1 MPALGEL
8 AAEIAGSELNRIVGV
23 SEFTDFPEELKK
35 VKKVGSYR
43 KLSFE
48 EIVALKP
55 DLILASLDGNGQ
67 DPIEHL
73 KELGM
78 NVVAVATDSFIR
90 IQESMR
96 TVGSAMGNPKKGE
109 YLAQQF
115 AMNLSKLQAKIQ
127 AHTKKQAAGQA
138 RKKVLIELSH
148 HPLIVAG
155 RQSFLH
161 DALEAVGAQ
170 NIYHD
175 LAAAY
180 PRPSLEDVIS
190 RNPDVIVI
198 FGMSIQPQLIQEMKE
213 EWNQFPS
220 LKAVQ
225 SHQIRVIHDDSIVRP
240 TSRLIHGL
248 ELLEKAIYE
257 ID

>member
-23 SEFTDFPEELKK
+23 SEFTDFPNELKK
-35 VKKVGSYR
+35 VKKIGSYR
-43 KLSFE
+43 KISFE

-67 DPIEHL
+67 DPIQHL

-78 NVVAVATDSFIR
+78 NVVAVATDSFVR

-96 TVGSAMGNPKKGE
+96 IVGSAMGNPKKGE

-115 AMNLSKLQAKIQ
+115 AKNLSQIQ
-127 AHTKKQAAGQA
+127 ERTKKGIEGHA

-155 RQSFLH
+155 RQSFLD
-161 DALEAVGAQ
+161 DALEAIGTENV
-170 NIYHD
+170 YHD
-175 LAAAY
+175 LQAAY

-190 RNPDVIVI
+190 SNPDVIVI
-198 FGMSIQPQLIQEMKE
+198 FGMSIPPQLVQEMIE
-213 EWNQFPS
+213 EWNRFPS

-225 SHQIRVIHDDSIVRP
+225 THQIRVIRDDSLVRP

-257 ID
+257 TH